1 MTTPDYTIQ
10 TSFTLVPKPSENFSE
25 SSNLTP
31 TTPSTLSDSPL
42 VTSGSDCDQINAICE
57 QLITEKETMAKQI
70 ELSNS
75 ELNDLKNKLL
85 QAARQKQALNKAH
98 IKITELETKNLEL
111 TEENAKLKIQN
122 QQNEELVKSSQKYQI
137 IMEQNIQEVRM
148 LTTKRVEAEKAIHH
162 LQQENLQYKLKLEK
176 VLNALNTSEE
186 SKEDL
191 WATIEEQE
199 KQIELQ
205 FKLSSE
211 NQALTQ
217 EVLELR
223 KQLEETKAE
232 NSQELAQSQKDVRQL
247 KLHNVQL
254 QALLR
259 EKSQELDQHKQELP
273 SIRIESERSLTD
285 RFGPGT
291 PSTACSRSMTTVPKN
306 PCSDSGRVKF
316 IRMKKESM
324 TPTSA
329 RSGDIE
335 KKILS
340 VLTERRKLTKQ
351 NDNLVEKI
359 KEQRKEFDQ
368 LNYFTTILNAPQSAR
383 ERRVHVSRL
392 PSEWEEKDQASPV
405 KPFSRLIVKREIA
418 QEELRR
424 KNKSAALFERGN
436 APIHAL

>member
-1 MTTPDYTIQ
+1 M
-10 TSFTLVPKPSENFSE
+10 
-25 SSNLTP
+25 
-31 TTPSTLSDSPL
+31 
-42 VTSGSDCDQINAICE
+42 
-57 QLITEKETMAKQI
+57 
-70 ELSNS
+70 
-75 ELNDLKNKLL
+75 
-85 QAARQKQALNKAH
+85 
-98 IKITELETKNLEL
+98 

-191 WATIEEQE
+191 WDTIEEQE
-199 KQIELQ
+199 KQIELLSG
-205 FKLSSE
+205 LSSQ
-211 NQALTQ
+211 NQALTN
-217 EVLELR
+217 EIIELK
-223 KQLEETKAE
+223 KQLEEVKAE

-259 EKSQELDQHKQELP
+259 EKCQELEQQKQELP
-273 SIRIESERSLTD
+273 SIRIESERCLTE
-285 RFGPGT
+285 RFAAPGT
-291 PSTACSRSMTTVPKN
+291 PSTACSRSLTTVPKN
-306 PCSDSGRVKF
+306 PNTESGRVKF

-324 TPTSA
+324 TPTSS

-335 KKILS
+335 KRILS

-368 LNYFTTILNAPQSAR
+368 LNYFTTIINAPQSAR

-392 PSEWEEKDQASPV
+392 PTEREEKEQASPV
-405 KPFSRLIVKREIA
+405 KPFYRLIVKREMA

-424 KNKSAALFERGN
+424 KNKSAALLERGN

>member
-1 MTTPDYTIQ
+1 MD
-10 TSFTLVPKPSENFSE
+10 
-25 SSNLTP
+25 
-31 TTPSTLSDSPL
+31 
-42 VTSGSDCDQINAICE
+42 
-57 QLITEKETMAKQI
+57 
-70 ELSNS
+70 
-75 ELNDLKNKLL
+75 
-85 QAARQKQALNKAH
+85 
-98 IKITELETKNLEL
+98 
-111 TEENAKLKIQN
+111 
-122 QQNEELVKSSQKYQI
+122 
-137 IMEQNIQEVRM
+137 QNIQEIRM
-148 LTTKRVEAEKAIHH
+148 LTTKRVEAEKAIHQ

-199 KQIELQ
+199 KQIDI
-205 FKLSSE
+205 
-211 NQALTQ
+211 NQALSQ
-217 EVLELR
+217 EIDELK
-223 KQLEETKAE
+223 KQLNEAQAQ
-232 NSQELAQSQKDVRQL
+232 NSQDLKNEFAQSQKDVRQL

-254 QALLR
+254 QALLK
-259 EKSQELDQHKQELP
+259 EKCQELEQTKQDLP
-273 SIRIESERSLTD
+273 SIRIESERSLTE
-285 RFGPGT
+285 RFLPGT
-291 PSTACSRSMTTVPKN
+291 PSAACSRSMTTVPKTPN
-306 PCSDSGRVKF
+306 SNSERVKF

-324 TPTSA
+324 TPTIA
-329 RSGDIE
+329 RSVDIE

-359 KEQRKEFDQ
+359 KEQRKEIDQ

-392 PSEWEEKDQASPV
+392 PTEWEERDQASPV

-424 KNKSAALFERGN
+424 KNKSAALLERGN